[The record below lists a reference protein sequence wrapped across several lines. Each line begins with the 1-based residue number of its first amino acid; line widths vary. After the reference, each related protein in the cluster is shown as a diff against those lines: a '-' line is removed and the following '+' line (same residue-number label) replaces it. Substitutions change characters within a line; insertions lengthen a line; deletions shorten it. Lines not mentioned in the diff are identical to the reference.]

1 MTPVELIDSFS
12 NFCCY
17 TSDSE
22 NRLLEQ
28 RVWKS
33 SKIQVFDVHFLF
45 VGLGLFT
52 TQFKKNERDRVEGN
66 VKR

>member
-28 RVWKS
+28 SVWKS

-45 VGLGLFT
+45 VGLGLFIT
-52 TQFKKNERDRVEGN
+52 YSSRRMREIV
-66 VKR
+66 

>member
-22 NRLLEQ
+22 NSPLAQ
-28 RVWKS
+28 SVWKS

-52 TQFKKNERDRVEGN
+52 TVQEE
-66 VKR
+66 

>member
-22 NRLLEQ
+22 NRPLEQ
-28 RVWKS
+28 SVWKS

-52 TQFKKNERDRVEGN
+52 THSMKMEIYAKLKFA
-66 VKR
+66 